1 MTDSHPRSDA
11 EGSTVALAL
20 AGGGA
25 EGAIYEI
32 GALRALEEA
41 IEGLNF
47 TDIPIYVG
55 VSAGAFIGS
64 CLANG
69 IGTAQLCRS
78 VVHDEPG
85 EHPFRPDL
93 FMVPA
98 YGELARRGLSVPGHV
113 VEGLAD
119 WLFKHDFEG
128 GFVAALTGRLG
139 RALPVGLF
147 SNVGIRDY
155 LRKVFSLK
163 GRTDDFRELS
173 SHLTIVASDLNSGE
187 AVRFGEKGLDHIG
200 IAEAVQASTALPVV
214 YPPVCIEG
222 REYVDGVLLKT
233 VHASV
238 ALDAGADLVL
248 CINPIVPVDT
258 ARAVE
263 QGIMR
268 RGKLIDRGM
277 PGVLAQTFRTLI
289 HSRLATGIA
298 AYESRY
304 EGADILLFEPSRED
318 YQMFFTNVFS
328 FDSRKAVVEHAY
340 HATLDSLSARRTV
353 LAPILAAHGLRLRD
367 EVLDDPAPRLWAGV
381 GLNLMEEPA
390 QIDEDDRGTPVARTL
405 RDVLARLDAALGQ
418 AA

>member
-1 MTDSHPRSDA
+1 MTDSRPA
-11 EGSTVALAL
+11 PAGPTIALAL
-20 AGGGA
+20 AGGGP

-32 GALRALEEA
+32 GALRALDEA
-41 IEGLNF
+41 IDGL
-47 TDIPIYVG
+47 DLARLPIYVG
-55 VSAGAFIGS
+55 VSSGAFVGS

-78 VVHDEPG
+78 VVRDEPG
-85 EHPFRPDL
+85 EHPFRPEL
-93 FMVPA
+93 FLTPA
-98 YGELARRGLSVPGHV
+98 FGEWARRGASVPKRV

-128 GFVAALTGRLG
+128 GLVTALTGRLG

-147 SNVGIRDY
+147 DNRGIRDY
-155 LRKVFSLK
+155 LRDVFALK
-163 GRTDDFRELS
+163 GRTDDFRRLVPQ
-173 SHLTIVASDLNSGE
+173 LTIVASDLNSGE
-187 AVRFGEKGLDHIG
+187 AVRFGEPGFDHVS
-200 IAEAVQASTALPVV
+200 IAEAVQASTALPVL
-214 YPPVCIEG
+214 YPPVSIDG

-233 VHASV
+233 VHASA

-248 CINPIVPVDT
+248 CVNPIVPVDT

-289 HSRLATGIA
+289 HSRLTTGIA
-298 AYESRY
+298 AYEARY
-304 EGADILLFEPSRED
+304 PADILLFEPSRED

-328 FDSRKAVVEHAY
+328 FESRKAVVEHAY
-340 HATLDSLSARRTV
+340 HATLESLAARRAEIAPV
-353 LAPILAAHGLRLRD
+353 LEAHGLRLRD
-367 EVLDDPAPRLWAGV
+367 AVLDDPAPRLWPGV
-381 GLNLMEEPA
+381 GLDLMEEPA
-390 QIDEDDRGTPVARTL
+390 QIDEADRGTPVARTL
-405 RDVLARLDAALGQ
+405 RDVLARLDAALDR